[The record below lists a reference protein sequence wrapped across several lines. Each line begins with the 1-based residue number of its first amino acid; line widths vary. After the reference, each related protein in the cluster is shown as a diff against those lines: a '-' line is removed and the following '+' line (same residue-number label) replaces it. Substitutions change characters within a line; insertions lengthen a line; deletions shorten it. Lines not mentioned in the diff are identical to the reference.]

1 MVTEAPIGPE
11 VKVLVTY
18 PLVNDH
24 IFINETGTEDDTTD
38 IIRAD
43 ELNIPTGLADMV
55 KTAGLN
61 IPTGSGLY
69 ILENPASNPSLSVT
83 AGYFYSFDFNDN
95 TATFALVKYP
105 GPEDKKIKE
114 DIMANPNDY
123 ELFAK
128 LSGKIA
134 IGSEYIKF
142 NKRGESF
149 FFLRNKKYIISQGF
163 KSITDNKYK
172 FFMIWKER

>member
-11 VKVLVTY
+11 VKVLATY
-18 PLVNDH
+18 PLFNDH
-24 IFINETGTEDDTTD
+24 IFISETGTDDTAD

-43 ELNIPTGLADMV
+43 RLNIPTGSVDMV

-61 IPTGSGLY
+61 IPFGSRLY
-69 ILENPASNPSLSVT
+69 ILENPTDKPFFNVT
-83 AGYFYSFDFNDN
+83 AGYFYGFDFNDN
-95 TATFALVKYP
+95 TATFTLVKHP

-114 DIMANPNDY
+114 DIMSNPNDY

-128 LSGKIA
+128 LSGKA
-134 IGSEYIKF
+134 TIGSSYIKF

-149 FFLRNKKYIISQGF
+149 FFLRNKRYIISQGF
-163 KSITDNKYK
+163 KSTTDNKYK
-172 FFMIWKER
+172 FFITWKER